1 MKVVKFGG
9 SSVADAGQFQ
19 KVKAIIDQDANRQ
32 IIVISAAGKYRYA
45 TRKLTDTLY
54 LIADG
59 MEAGRD
65 VEPLFNQVLARL
77 EAINI
82 ALQLNVPPS
91 NCCIQFAIIW
101 PFAILET
108 IWSLAVSS

>member
-19 KVKAIIDQDANRQ
+19 KVKAIINQDPQRQ
-32 IIVISAAGKYRYA
+32 IVVISAAGKYGDA

-59 MEAGRD
+59 FEAGRD
-65 VEPLFNQVLARL
+65 VTPLFAQVA
-77 EAINI
+77 
-82 ALQLNVPPS
+82 
-91 NCCIQFAIIW
+91 
-101 PFAILET
+101 
-108 IWSLAVSS
+108 AVSYTHLRAHET

>member
-19 KVKAIIDQDANRQ
+19 KVKAIIDQDVNRQ
-32 IIVISAAGKYRYA
+32 IVVISAAGKYGNA
-45 TRKLTDTLY
+45 TRKLTLRCSS
-54 LIADG
+54 
-59 MEAGRD
+59 MCRS
-65 VEPLFNQVLARL
+65 
-77 EAINI
+77 
-82 ALQLNVPPS
+82 S